1 MITLYIILIQWFA
14 IRFCPKRG
22 SPDSRYVKQLTIYLV
37 QMYNDCIE
45 RVFFFIFFCL
55 HIYITVE
62 SSNFIRKGLRSE
74 YPIQPH
80 HLIEPGFVLPSIV
93 VFLCLMIQGEMRLFV
108 SLILVELSTITA
120 QKILV
125 ILIDILTCVNNRNL
139 L

>member
-1 MITLYIILIQWFA
+1 MITLYIILIQGFA

-45 RVFFFIFFCL
+45 RVFFLIFFCL

-62 SSNFIRKGLRSE
+62 SSNFIREGLRSE

-80 HLIEPGFVLPSIV
+80 HLIVPFPEPGFVMPSIV
-93 VFLCLMIQGEMRLFV
+93 VF
-108 SLILVELSTITA
+108 
-120 QKILV
+120 
-125 ILIDILTCVNNRNL
+125 CV
-139 L
+139 